1 MYELLLELPW
11 RKEKF
16 TKEEWVK
23 GYVKARYGTE
33 DPMLLKA
40 WEIMAATAYNCP
52 EIRQGTTESVFCA
65 RPGETIRSV
74 SSWGSA
80 QMFYNARDF
89 REAAE
94 CMLQVAEKYEGNNNF
109 EYDLIDVVRQTLVDY
124 GNGLQKEM
132 VEAFKAGDKSSFG
145 QKSREFLALILL
157 QDSLLSTRPEF
168 MVGPWLEQAKKIG
181 ADEKAKEL
189 YEWNARTQITVWGNK
204 HAADKGGLR
213 DYAHREWAGLLR
225 DFYYPRW
232 EAWIGNMQARLDGE
246 EMPAID
252 WYEQENPW
260 TLERKNY
267 PVKTQAAPVP
277 TAKAIFRKVF
287 PKTKSGM

>member
-1 MYELLLELPW
+1 MDVWTVLSMVFITPASIPTEKQCKGVGITMEGIENNPVMYELLLELPW

-145 QKSREFLALILL
+145 QKAGNSWLDTIAGQSAFHPSGIYGRALA
-157 QDSLLSTRPEF
+157 
-168 MVGPWLEQAKKIG
+168 G
-181 ADEKAKEL
+181 A
-189 YEWNARTQITVWGNK
+189 G
-204 HAADKGGLR
+204 
-213 DYAHREWAGLLR
+213 
-225 DFYYPRW
+225 
-232 EAWIGNMQARLDGE
+232 
-246 EMPAID
+246 
-252 WYEQENPW
+252 QED
-260 TLERKNY
+260 RC
-267 PVKTQAAPVP
+267 
-277 TAKAIFRKVF
+277 
-287 PKTKSGM
+287 G